1 MRGYPHDIE
10 AIKSL
15 HDHHRLARKTL
26 VERFEAELMKVAG
39 ADQRKIA
46 LNVVM
51 VVARLYGFEEGRKL
65 AERWNVPV
73 PRGS

>member
-1 MRGYPHDIE
+1 MRGYPHDIDAVE
-10 AIKSL
+10 SISQ
-15 HDHHRLARKTL
+15 HHRLAQKTL
-26 VERFEAELMKVAG
+26 VDRFETELMKEAV

-65 AERWNVPV
+65 AERWGVPV
-73 PRGS
+73 PR